1 MLIKQWRNR
10 EYDFYNVCAFINAC
24 VLYVRFSRDWGVVM
38 EYIVVLIPV
47 LLIVIMGW
55 HDNDGKGGY
64 FQGDMILGNKRD
76 KK

>member
-1 MLIKQWRNR
+1 
-10 EYDFYNVCAFINAC
+10 
-24 VLYVRFSRDWGVVM
+24 M

-55 HDNDGKGGY
+55 DENEGKGGY
-64 FQGDMILGNKRD
+64 FQGDLILKNKRD

>member
-1 MLIKQWRNR
+1 M
-10 EYDFYNVCAFINAC
+10 CAFIYTSMFYAM
-24 VLYVRFSRDWGVVM
+24 FSRYWGVVM

-55 HDNDGKGGY
+55 DANEGKGGY
-64 FQGDMILGNKRD
+64 FQGDLILKNKRD